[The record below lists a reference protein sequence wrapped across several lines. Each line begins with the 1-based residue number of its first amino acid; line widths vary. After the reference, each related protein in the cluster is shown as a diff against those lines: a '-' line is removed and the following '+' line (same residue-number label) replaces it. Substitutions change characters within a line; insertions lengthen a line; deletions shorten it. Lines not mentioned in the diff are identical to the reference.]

1 MMLKTRFLF
10 ALVSAIAIA
19 FMAKQMILHSYL
31 AEISF
36 VQSYSSYLL
45 RKHQHDHK
53 HNEKAVN
60 CNEIIPSINWDELD
74 SSNVL
79 IVDQNGCGNYSV
91 VQSAV
96 NAVADYNPNR
106 TIILITA
113 GVYTEKVYIP
123 RSKPN
128 ITFQGQGF
136 LSTAIVWNDTA
147 NSSGGTFY
155 SGSVSVFSDN
165 FVAKDISFKN
175 SAPAPNPGEVG
186 AQAVALRIAGDKAAF
201 YECGFFGAQD
211 TLLDDRGR
219 HYFRLCFI
227 QGSIDFIFGNA
238 RSLYHGC
245 VLNSIANPVTSGSK
259 TITGAITAQ
268 GRGSALE
275 NTGFSF
281 VACIVRGTGNIWL
294 GRAWRP
300 YSRVIFAYS
309 YFSDIISPDGWN
321 DWNDHS
327 RDKTVFYGQYRCA
340 GAGANQTMRVAYSRE
355 FNDTEAAPFIDISY
369 IDGDEWLFR
378 SVPAYLHLQ
387 KSSPSKE
394 CALT

>member
-1 MMLKTRFLF
+1 MLKTRFLF
-10 ALVSAIAIA
+10 TVASAMAIA
-19 FMAKQMILHSYL
+19 FMAKQVVLHSYL
-31 AEISF
+31 AETSF
-36 VQSYSSYLL
+36 VQSYNSYLL
-45 RKHQHDHK
+45 RRHHHHHHK
-53 HNEKAVN
+53 HHENAVN
-60 CNEIIPSINWDELD
+60 CDEIIPSIPWDELD
-74 SSNVL
+74 YCSVL
-79 IVDQNGCGNYSV
+79 IVDQNGCGNYST

-96 NAVADYNPNR
+96 NAVADNNPNR

-113 GVYTEKVYIP
+113 GVYTEKVNIP

-136 LSTAIVWNDTA
+136 LSTSIVWNDTA

-175 SAPAPNPGEVG
+175 SAPVPNPGEVG
-186 AQAVALRIAGDKAAF
+186 AQAVALRIAGDRAAF

-211 TLLDDRGR
+211 TLHDDKGR

-245 VLNSIANPVTSGSK
+245 VLSSIANPVPSGSK
-259 TITGAITAQ
+259 SITGAITAQ
-268 GRGSALE
+268 GRASALE
-275 NTGFSF
+275 NTGYSF
-281 VACIVRGTGNIWL
+281 VACIIRGSGNVWL

-300 YSRVIFAYS
+300 YSRVIFSYS

-321 DWNDHS
+321 DWNDPS

-355 FNDTEAAPFIDISY
+355 LNNTEAAPFLDISY
-369 IDGDEWLFR
+369 LDGNDWLFP
-378 SVPAYLHLQ
+378 SVPTYLQLQ
-387 KSSPSKE
+387 KSNSSNK
-394 CALT
+394 CSLT